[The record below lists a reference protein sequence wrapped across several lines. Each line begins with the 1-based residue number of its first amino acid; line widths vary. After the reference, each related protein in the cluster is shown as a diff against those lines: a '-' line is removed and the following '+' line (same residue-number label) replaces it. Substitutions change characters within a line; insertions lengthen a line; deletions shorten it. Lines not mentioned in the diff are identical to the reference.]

1 MAYASVSPSER
12 IVLTA
17 ATPFRDKLGLL
28 WRNRRSWPKDVKV
41 KYGEKEVRLNSN
53 VVSESSGFFRQ
64 KIEALGLPLDLDLSG
79 EFLSPWA
86 LGEVISFMYHGL
98 CHVDKSRLAVL
109 FQAALRLQLNGMK
122 DLLEMYLERLSWNQ
136 GEAVFCLILAYAFP
150 LSRNLR
156 LKIGKRCA
164 EDFSRTAKDPLFLCL
179 TPEALGD
186 LVRRKDWTVS
196 PQELVAAVLL
206 WKEKD
211 GSRDAFAQQF
221 CTEIDKEAE
230 LYSDTLN
237 PDWTSS
243 TTQLTTEVGLMR
255 LGYSYEPVD
264 YESAHQMLCG
274 RGKGESADLVKGN
287 SEWSMISGQSTDFA
301 GGDAVPSVHLA
312 NERGNSSEINFQSPI
327 QSELVLGPQ
336 IENNGDNIVI

>member
-17 ATPFRDKLGLL
+17 ATAFRDKLGLL

-64 KIEALGLPLDLDLSG
+64 KIEAVGLPLDLDLSG

-86 LGEVISFMYHGL
+86 LGEVVSFMYHGL

-150 LSRNLR
+150 LSRTLR
-156 LKIGKRCA
+156 LKIGKRCD
-164 EDFSRTAKDPLFLCL
+164 EDFYRTAKDPLFLSL

-186 LVRRKDWTVS
+186 LVRRRDWTVS

-211 GSRDAFAQQF
+211 GRRDAFAQQF

-230 LYSDTLN
+230 LYSDTLPVH
-237 PDWTSS
+237 PDWTIS
-243 TTQLTTEVGLMR
+243 TQLTTEEGLMR
-255 LGYSYEPVD
+255 LGYSYEAVD
-264 YESAHQMLCG
+264 YESAHQMLSG
-274 RGKGESADLVKGN
+274 SGQGEFADLVKEN
-287 SEWSMISGQSTDFA
+287 SEWSMISGQSTDF
-301 GGDAVPSVHLA
+301 GRGDAVDLA

-336 IENNGDNIVI
+336 MENNGDNIVI